1 MNKKGS
7 IVLYIYLLIQLI
19 LFDIELSMTGFN
31 KTFNR
36 YTQRYYKVKSTA
48 LNEENYQEVFN
59 HIEGLFYIFDVVCAW
74 YPRKADC
81 IHKTLLGYK
90 FLRKK
95 YSLPVDMVVG
105 VRKFPFEAHAWL
117 QINNQ
122 NFFSDNDETFR
133 YNIILNSKNLSE
145 G

>member
-90 FLRKK
+90 FLRKNIH
-95 YSLPVDMVVG
+95 SLLT
-105 VRKFPFEAHAWL
+105 WL
-117 QINNQ
+117 LACENSHLKHMLG
-122 NFFSDNDETFR
+122 FKL
-133 YNIILNSKNLSE
+133 IIKTSLAIMMRLFDITLF
-145 G
+145 